1 MVTIKELK
9 EMDIPKYNLIFYFI
23 NDLFGDLEGIYFK
36 TEVNGQTKILQRR
49 NNLCIL
55 YTLEGKNISY
65 EMFSLDDNYN
75 IFQAGFDDYELTMY
89 DDLLTVQ
96 ERDSSIVQSLSLY
109 KRSNGVDNDGYD
121 GIIIYVQFDEK
132 SNKRLTLTY
141 QQMYNPLKNVYYYAK
156 ERMPFQIIIEHG
168 LSVKNGNTYG
178 PLKTDR
184 YIKGECNYDNDFL
197 NYNWVTIREYG
208 LYDVLCE
215 LRYQQMYNEGSFNK
229 VYHFHTK
236 VIDAVYIDEKY
247 KNSKNYHV
255 GLLPRR
261 AKYFKSLKF
270 DYEQIG
276 YKLMAINE
284 FGLTRVLH
292 EGAYNLYK
300 ERDVLRY
307 IKTRFILPDGSFSD
321 TWPLAKQIHRE
332 EIVDL
337 IKQYGF
343 NSEIPKDIID
353 IYNGENETVKLVK
366 DLIDKVK
373 EVKKELDKPEN
384 SRMCLT
390 LSFIDD

>member
-1 MVTIKELK
+1 MQNKIIECDDDVVSKIPNVMNILYDVFGKEDIKMFAILSDDKLCFLARCENGCVYIDK
-9 EMDIPKYNLIFYFI
+9 DNNPIYFSVDEEDNLISVYIEPFQVYFSDNFYLIDENNHEHVLNFYSLPVP
-23 NDLFGDLEGIYFK
+23 DDEG
-36 TEVNGQTKILQRR
+36 
-49 NNLCIL
+49 
-55 YTLEGKNISY
+55 YTGCISY
-65 EMFSLDDNYN
+65 K
-75 IFQAGFDDYELTMY
+75 QY
-89 DDLLTVQ
+89 DPQ
-96 ERDSSIVQSLSLY
+96 
-109 KRSNGVDNDGYD
+109 N
-121 GIIIYVQFDEK
+121 
-132 SNKRLTLTY
+132 
-141 QQMYNPLKNVYYYAK
+141 
-156 ERMPFQIIIEHG
+156 
-168 LSVKNGNTYG
+168 
-178 PLKTDR
+178 
-184 YIKGECNYDNDFL
+184 
-197 NYNWVTIREYG
+197 
-208 LYDVLCE
+208 DVLCE

-300 ERDVLRY
+300 ERDVKEQL
-307 IKTRFILPDGSFSD
+307 KN
-321 TWPLAKQIHRE
+321 E

>member
-1 MVTIKELK
+1 MQNKIIECDDDVVAKIPNVMNILYDVFGKEDIKMFAILSDDKLCFLARCENGCVYIDK
-9 EMDIPKYNLIFYFI
+9 DNNPIYFSVDEEDNLISVYIEPFQVYFSDNFYLI
-23 NDLFGDLEGIYFK
+23 DE
-36 TEVNGQTKILQRR
+36 
-49 NNLCIL
+49 NNHEHVLNFYSL
-55 YTLEGKNISY
+55 PVPDDDGYTGCISY
-65 EMFSLDDNYN
+65 K
-75 IFQAGFDDYELTMY
+75 QY
-89 DDLLTVQ
+89 DPQ
-96 ERDSSIVQSLSLY
+96 
-109 KRSNGVDNDGYD
+109 N
-121 GIIIYVQFDEK
+121 
-132 SNKRLTLTY
+132 
-141 QQMYNPLKNVYYYAK
+141 
-156 ERMPFQIIIEHG
+156 
-168 LSVKNGNTYG
+168 
-178 PLKTDR
+178 
-184 YIKGECNYDNDFL
+184 
-197 NYNWVTIREYG
+197 
-208 LYDVLCE
+208 DVLCE